1 MNDVLS
7 ESRFL
12 GKSLERSDGRK
23 KVQGEAVYLRDMILP
38 DLLFAAVIRSQLPRA
53 RVKEIHKVASLEIP
67 GVIDVITAEEV
78 AEFSPVSIFPN
89 SPKIQR
95 ILTDLKRRSI

>member
-12 GKSLERSDGRK
+12 GKSLERSYGRK

-38 DLLFAAVIRSQLPRA
+38 DLL
-53 RVKEIHKVASLEIP
+53 
-67 GVIDVITAEEV
+67 
-78 AEFSPVSIFPN
+78 
-89 SPKIQR
+89 
-95 ILTDLKRRSI
+95 